1 MDAQRTYG
9 KERCMRM
16 TGYTCLLIIALVL
29 LPAVC
34 LADTAS
40 HRKAADAL
48 LTVIKAEQDIQQ
60 SADRLAENLL
70 RQNPQL
76 APHNTVVKT
85 FITKHMNWPSLKEDV
100 INLYVQAFTEDE
112 LKQLTTFYRS
122 PIGQK
127 AADKM
132 PELVDAGTQLG
143 ITRLRANRE
152 ELDQMIGAEQKKPEK
167 QQ

>member
-1 MDAQRTYG
+1 
-9 KERCMRM
+9 
-16 TGYTCLLIIALVL
+16 LVL
-29 LPAVC
+29 PRAVC
-34 LADTAS
+34 LADDAS
-40 HRKAADAL
+40 HRKAAETL
-48 LTVIKAEQDIQQ
+48 LTVIKTEQNLQE
-60 SADRLAENLL
+60 SADRLAESLL

-85 FITKHMNWPSLKEDV
+85 FITKHMNWPTLKDDM
-100 INLYVQAFTEDE
+100 INLYVQAFTEEE
-112 LKQLTTFYRS
+112 LQQLATFYRS

-132 PELVDAGTQLG
+132 PELADAGTQLG

>member
-1 MDAQRTYG
+1 
-9 KERCMRM
+9 MRM
-16 TGYTCLLIIALVL
+16 TGYTCLLLIALG
-29 LPAVC
+29 LPHTVC
-34 LADTAS
+34 LADDDS
-40 HRKAADAL
+40 HRKAAETL
-48 LTVIKAEQDIQQ
+48 LM
-60 SADRLAENLL
+60 
-70 RQNPQL
+70 
-76 APHNTVVKT
+76 VVKT
-85 FITKHMNWPSLKEDV
+85 FITKHMNWSTLKDDM

-122 PIGQK
+122 PLGQK

-132 PELVDAGTQLG
+132 PQLVEAGTQLG

>member
-1 MDAQRTYG
+1 MRTIWYV
-9 KERCMRM
+9 
-16 TGYTCLLIIALVL
+16 CLMIIAFVL
-29 LPAVC
+29 PHAVC
-34 LADTAS
+34 LADNAS
-40 HRKAADAL
+40 HRQAAETL
-48 LTVIKAEQDIQQ
+48 LTVIKTEQDIQE

-70 RQNPQL
+70 KQNPQL
-76 APHNTVVKT
+76 AQHNTVVKT
-85 FITKHMNWPSLKEDV
+85 FITKYMNWPTLKEDV

-132 PELVDAGTQLG
+132 PQLVDAGTQLG

-152 ELDQMIGAEQKKPEK
+152 ELDRMIGAEPKKQP
-167 QQ
+167 

>member
-1 MDAQRTYG
+1 
-9 KERCMRM
+9 MRM
-16 TGYTCLLIIALVL
+16 TGYTCLLIIALG
-29 LPAVC
+29 LPHTVC
-34 LADTAS
+34 LADDAS
-40 HRKAADAL
+40 HRKAAETL
-48 LTVIKAEQDIQQ
+48 LMVIKTEQDIQEN
-60 SADRLAENLL
+60 ADRLTENLL

-76 APHNTVVKT
+76 AAHNTVVKT
-85 FITKHMNWPSLKEDV
+85 FITKHMNWSTLKDDM

-122 PIGQK
+122 PLGQK

-132 PELVDAGTQLG
+132 PQLVDAGTQLG

>member
-1 MDAQRTYG
+1 MRT
-9 KERCMRM
+9 M
-16 TGYTCLLIIALVL
+16 GYTGLLIIALVL
-29 LPAVC
+29 PHAAC
-34 LADTAS
+34 LADDAS
-40 HRKAADAL
+40 HRQAAETL
-48 LTVIKAEQDIQQ
+48 LTVIKTEQDIQE
-60 SADRLAENLL
+60 SANRLAESLL

-143 ITRLRANRE
+143 ITRLRANRD